1 MTRMPAG
8 SRHRRRT
15 TAPERILVVAAGVL
29 VTAIAAG
36 ASGRPAMASSTG
48 RPQEGSPATA
58 AHTERDESDSRGAA
72 LTQRVCKDQCH
83 TEDRITETRRAAFE
97 WARLVID
104 MEARGA
110 RASEEE
116 FDVIRRYLTRRYG
129 SVNVNRA
136 PASELV
142 AVLGLSS
149 KVAASVVAHRKQHG
163 RFADLAALAAVPGVE
178 RTALEADA
186 AALRFN

>member
-1 MTRMPAG
+1 MPAVPQ
-8 SRHRRRT
+8 HRSRT
-15 TAPERILVVAAGVL
+15 TAPARILVVAACVL

-36 ASGRPAMASSTG
+36 AAGLPAMPS
-48 RPQEGSPATA
+48 ATA
-58 AHTERDESDSRGAA
+58 ARQGAAPVADGRTDPEDADARGAA

-97 WARLVID
+97 WARLVVD

-110 RASEEE
+110 RASEDE

-163 RFADLAALAAVPGVE
+163 SFADLAALAAVPGVD

>member
-1 MTRMPAG
+1 MPTAPQ
-8 SRHRRRT
+8 RRRRT
-15 TAPERILVVAAGVL
+15 TAPARVLVVAACIL
-29 VTAIAAG
+29 ATAIAAG
-36 ASGRPAMASSTG
+36 AAGRTAMVSSTG
-48 RPQEGSPATA
+48 GQQEVTA
-58 AHTERDESDSRGAA
+58 ATGRTDRDDADTRGAA

-163 RFADLAALAAVPGVE
+163 SFADLAALAAVPGVD

>member
-1 MTRMPAG
+1 
-8 SRHRRRT
+8 
-15 TAPERILVVAAGVL
+15 
-29 VTAIAAG
+29 
-36 ASGRPAMASSTG
+36 MASTSRKQVGT
-48 RPQEGSPATA
+48 PAA
-58 AHTERDESDSRGAA
+58 SQGSDSDDAEARGVA

-136 PASELV
+136 SSSELT
-142 AVLGLSS
+142 AVLGLSP
-149 KVAASVVAHRKQHG
+149 KVAAAVLAHRKQHG
-163 RFADLAALAAVPGVE
+163 RFADLAALAAVPGLDRE
-178 RTALEADA
+178 ALEAES

>member
-1 MTRMPAG
+1 M
-8 SRHRRRT
+8 
-15 TAPERILVVAAGVL
+15 
-29 VTAIAAG
+29 TAIAAG
-36 ASGRPAMASSTG
+36 AAGRPEMPSALAARQG
-48 RPQEGSPATA
+48 AAPPADRRTDPDDA
-58 AHTERDESDSRGAA
+58 DTRGAA

-163 RFADLAALAAVPGVE
+163 SFADLAALAAVPGVD
-178 RTALEADA
+178 RAALEADA

>member
-1 MTRMPAG
+1 
-8 SRHRRRT
+8 
-15 TAPERILVVAAGVL
+15 
-29 VTAIAAG
+29 VTAIAVG
-36 ASGRPAMASSTG
+36 AAGRPATKWVAGQDDAPQARPSTD
-48 RPQEGSPATA
+48 
-58 AHTERDESDSRGAA
+58 RDDAEARGTA

-116 FDVIRRYLTRRYG
+116 FDVIRRFLTRRYG

-136 PASELV
+136 AASELV

-149 KVAASVVAHRKQHG
+149 KVAAAVVAHRKQHG
-163 RFADLAALAAVPGVE
+163 NFADLAALAAVPGVD